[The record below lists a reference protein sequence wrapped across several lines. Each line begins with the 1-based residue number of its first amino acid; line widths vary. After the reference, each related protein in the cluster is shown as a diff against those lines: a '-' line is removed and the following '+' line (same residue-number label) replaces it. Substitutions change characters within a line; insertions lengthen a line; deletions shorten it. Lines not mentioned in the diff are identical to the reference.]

1 MKKKLLS
8 LVLAGA
14 MVASTSVSAF
24 ADTVVN
30 KNDGTANVTINGS
43 VDNND
48 GQPAT
53 GTISVTVPTA
63 LNFRVDKDGT
73 VSGGSIKVVNNGIDT
88 VDVTAVKF
96 YDTTPNS
103 KITVKLQNDLQSSDD
118 RSNLVL
124 SIGGNLSERA
134 FFKSEGTTGDKNG
147 IYSASGNNETNG
159 IKVSTIGGNGQ
170 SDTLT
175 LNGFAGQ
182 ADLSGEE
189 GITDEFTL
197 TLKITKVNN

>member
-30 KNDGTANVTINGS
+30 KNEGTANVTINGS

-63 LNFRVDKDGT
+63 LNFRVDKEGT

-103 KITVKLQNDLQSSDD
+103 KITVKLQNDLQESTDD

-134 FFKSEGTTGDKNG
+134 FFKSEGTGDKNG

-159 IKVSTIGGNGQ
+159 IKISTIGGNGQ

-197 TLKITKVNN
+197 TLKITKANN